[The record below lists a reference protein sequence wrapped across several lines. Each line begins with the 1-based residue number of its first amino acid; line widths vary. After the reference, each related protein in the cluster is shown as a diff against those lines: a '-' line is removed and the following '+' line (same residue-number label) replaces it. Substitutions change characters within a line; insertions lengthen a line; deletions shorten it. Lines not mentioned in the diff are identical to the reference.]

1 MQNESNRRQNGFRRL
16 MKEKGYYI
24 VLSLCVL
31 AVGISGYVFVSTAI
45 RQNRSVGDE
54 TLSVPI
60 TVTEPEQEH
69 TPHTDAA
76 QTEQA
81 VSAVNEDPEAAV
93 KETVSRVV
101 VRPVNGTVLQDHAM
115 DRLSY
120 NPTTK
125 DWRVHNGVDLAATSG
140 QTVLAAKAGTVSA
153 VYEDDY
159 YGGTVIIR
167 HEDGYT
173 TQYSNLSTLAAVAAG
188 DTVKAGDI
196 IGTVGGTA
204 LLELAQAPHLH
215 FEVTCNGQPMDPAEF
230 LP

>member
-1 MQNESNRRQNGFRRL
+1 MQNESNRRQNSFRRL

-24 VLSLCVL
+24 ILSLCVL

-45 RQNRSVGDE
+45 KQNQSLTEE

-60 TVTEPEQEH
+60 TVTEQKDSERDDPE
-69 TPHTDAA
+69 AG
-76 QTEQA
+76 QA
-81 VSAVNEDPEAAV
+81 VSAVTETDAETAV
-93 KETVSRVV
+93 NETVSRVV
-101 VRPVNGTVLQDHAM
+101 IRPVNGSVLQDYAM
-115 DRLSY
+115 DRLTY

-125 DWRVHNGVDLAATSG
+125 DWRVHNGVDLAATAG

-159 YGGTVIIR
+159 YGGTVVIR
-167 HEDGYT
+167 HEDGYA
-173 TQYSNLSTLAAVAAG
+173 TQYSNLSTLSTVSAG

-204 LLELAQAPHLH
+204 LLELAQEPHLH
-215 FEVTCNGQPMDPAEF
+215 FEVSCNGEPVDPAEF

>member
-1 MQNESNRRQNGFRRL
+1 MMQNESNRRQNSFRRL

-24 VLSLCVL
+24 ILSLCVL

-45 RQNRSVGDE
+45 KQNQSLAEE

-60 TVTEPEQEH
+60 TVTEQKDSERDDPEAE
-69 TPHTDAA
+69 T
-76 QTEQA
+76 A
-81 VSAVNEDPEAAV
+81 VSAVTDADAETAIE
-93 KETVSRVV
+93 ETVSRVV
-101 VRPVNGTVLQDHAM
+101 IRPVNGAVVQDHAM
-115 DRLSY
+115 DRLTY

-125 DWRVHNGVDLAATSG
+125 DWRVHNGIDLAATAG

-159 YGGTVIIR
+159 YGGTVVIR
-167 HEDGYT
+167 HEDGYS
-173 TQYSNLSTLAAVAAG
+173 TQYSNLSTLSTVSAG

-204 LLELAQAPHLH
+204 LLELAQEPHLH
-215 FEVTCNGQPMDPAEF
+215 FEVTCNGAPVDPAEF

>member
-1 MQNESNRRQNGFRRL
+1 MQNESNRRQNSFRRL

-45 RQNRSVGDE
+45 KQNQSLAEE

-60 TVTEPEQEH
+60 TVTEQKDSER
-69 TPHTDAA
+69 D
-76 QTEQA
+76 
-81 VSAVNEDPEAAV
+81 DPEAGQTVSTMTEPDAETAV
-93 KETVSRVV
+93 NETVSRVV
-101 VRPVNGTVLQDHAM
+101 IRPVNGSVLQDYAM
-115 DRLSY
+115 DRLTY
-120 NPTTK
+120 NPTTQ
-125 DWRVHNGVDLAATSG
+125 DWRVHNGVDLAATAG

-159 YGGTVIIR
+159 YGGTVVIR

-173 TQYSNLSTLAAVAAG
+173 TQYSNLSTLSTVSAG

-204 LLELAQAPHLH
+204 LLELAQEPHLH
-215 FEVTCNGQPMDPAEF
+215 FEVSCNGEPVDPAEF